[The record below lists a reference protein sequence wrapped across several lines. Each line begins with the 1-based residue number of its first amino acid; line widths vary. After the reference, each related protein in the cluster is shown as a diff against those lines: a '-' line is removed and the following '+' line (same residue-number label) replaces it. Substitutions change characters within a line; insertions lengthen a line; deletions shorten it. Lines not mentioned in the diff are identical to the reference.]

1 MSFEQRD
8 NSGALFK
15 NDRKEKENHPDYT
28 GTVMVDGQE
37 YWLSAWVKEGRKG
50 KFFALLK
57 IVYENQELYTSEAA
71 LLAAIKIA
79 TGHCVPL
86 TLVSGQKAFIPSSIS
101 FASMDQ
107 TEFEAFWEKVCT
119 LVCAKIIPNLRRE
132 DLEAEI
138 MSIVS

>member
-50 KFFALLK
+50 KFFSLALK
-57 IVYENQELYTSEAA
+57 PKEGQERDDPPPRSQGSPPRRGGGRGVLDDDIPFAP
-71 LLAAIKIA
+71 
-79 TGHCVPL
+79 CV
-86 TLVSGQKAFIPSSIS
+86 
-101 FASMDQ
+101 D
-107 TEFEAFWEKVCT
+107 
-119 LVCAKIIPNLRRE
+119 
-132 DLEAEI
+132 
-138 MSIVS
+138 